1 MFKIKLYKM
10 ALITLIISL
19 ISIPLLSCGSD
30 PDEEEE
36 TQIAT
41 VQRGD
46 LSVEITAVGNLS
58 LSYTED
64 LAFEIAGTVQE
75 VMVETGDTVTEGQV
89 LVTLDTSEWDDEIK
103 TLEKKLITT
112 ERALATAE
120 RQVAA
125 KELAVRQAE
134 LNLQEVEDNVYQLNL
149 VKEAKEAVEKAEYY
163 LNMAELLLKSGSDP
177 GHSYWEAQVTDYEID
192 LEKAEE
198 ELQEILNGTSARVT
212 TDIALDIIKCQLQIE
227 QYQKQ
232 LEDAQIAV
240 EDALTDIEDAK
251 EDVVEA
257 QEVLDEAKNSS
268 PVITAPFT
276 GFITKVNAEGG
287 DEVLKGT
294 VAVQIADPDKFEADI
309 LVSEIDI
316 FDVELGSKAWV
327 EVDALSGI
335 NFSANVTHI
344 SPTATIQSGVVNYT
358 VRVELQSM
366 EALQQERQARR
377 EAMQE
382 SMQEFDPEQME
393 ERLKQAVE
401 GGMMTQEQA
410 DALKERMEQMQED
423 GFTFPQG
430 EDEGSSFRQ
439 GTGQLAPVVT
449 QNVQL
454 REGLT
459 VTVSIVVDEANNA
472 LLVPNSAITYQGT
485 DAYVKII
492 SSDGNIEE
500 LLITTGI
507 TDYEY
512 TEVTDGL
519 SEGEQVVV
527 PMGTTTS
534 TSSSTQQ
541 QRAGGIRIPG
551 MGGFR

>member
-1 MFKIKLYKM
+1 MLKTKNSKII
-10 ALITLIISL
+10 LITLIICL

-30 PDEEEE
+30 SEEEE
-36 TQIAT
+36 ENQIVT
-41 VQRGD
+41 VQQGD

-75 VMVETGDTVTEGQV
+75 VMVEAGDTITEGQI

-103 TLEKKLITT
+103 TLEKKLVTT
-112 ERALATAE
+112 ERALVAAE

-134 LNLQEVEDNVYQLNL
+134 LNLQESEDNVYQLNL

-163 LNMAELLLKSGSDP
+163 LNMAKLLLKSGSDP

-198 ELQEILNGTSARVT
+198 ELQEILKGTSARVT

-227 QYQKQ
+227 QYQRQ
-232 LEDAQIAV
+232 LEDARIAV
-240 EDALTDIEDAK
+240 EDALTNIKDAQ
-251 EDVVEA
+251 EDVDDA
-257 QEVLDEAKNSS
+257 QEALDEARNSS
-268 PVITAPFT
+268 PIISAPFT
-276 GFITKVNAEGG
+276 GFVTKVNVKGG
-287 DEVLKGT
+287 DEVMKGK
-294 VAVQIADPDKFEADI
+294 VAIQIADPDKFEADI

-316 FDVELGSKAWV
+316 FSVGLGGKAWV
-327 EVDALSGI
+327 EVDALSGMR
-335 NFSANVTHI
+335 FSASVTHI
-344 SPTATIQSGVVNYT
+344 SPTAIIQSGIVNYT

-366 EALQQERQARR
+366 EAMQQERQARR
-377 EAMQE
+377 E
-382 SMQEFDPEQME
+382 SMQDSIREFDPEQME

-410 DALKERMEQMQED
+410 DALKERMEQMREG

-430 EDEGSSFRQ
+430 DDEDSSFRQ
-439 GTGQLAPVVT
+439 GTEQLAPVVT

-459 VTVSIVVDEANNA
+459 VTVSIVVDEVNNA
-472 LLVPNSAITYQGT
+472 LLIPNSAITYQGV
-485 DAYVKII
+485 DAYVKVT
-492 SSDGNIEE
+492 SSDGVVEDR
-500 LLITTGI
+500 LIKTGI

-512 TEVTDGL
+512 TEVTEGL
-519 SEGEQVVV
+519 SEGEQIIV
-527 PMGTTTS
+527 PKGTTTS
-534 TSSSTQQ
+534 TSTSSQ
-541 QRAGGIRIPG
+541 QRAGGMRIPG
-551 MGGFR
+551 MGVFR